1 MTKVIVSVHVETLDG
16 NDVDLGT
23 LEYTLDT
30 PYEQVDELFM
40 FQQVKAD
47 PRASYSINDNLL
59 EIMGNLF
66 FVNNVKRIYVVIRQ
80 KENLAL
86 ADTVEA

>member
-1 MTKVIVSVHVETLDG
+1 MTKVIVSVHVETTD
-16 NDVDLGT
+16 NQVSDLGT
-23 LEYTLDT
+23 LEYTLNT

-47 PRASYSINDNLL
+47 PRAGYSIQDGIL
-59 EIMGNLF
+59 EIMGNIFMLS
-66 FVNNVKRIYVVIRQ
+66 NVRRIFVVIRQ

-86 ADTVEA
+86 AEG